1 MQSEVRLYL
10 DEVRTHLHLDPRT
23 ERRVISELCTHFQE
37 KLNDL
42 EEQGMPRAEATR
54 EALSSFGE
62 ARSIARMMY
71 EAYSRGSWT
80 EALISCQPHLIVAA
94 LFATHIW
101 RHPLLLGTAFAAI
114 AIIALLGWRSGS
126 PNWLY
131 SWVGYAV
138 LPLLITSYMSM
149 DPVTRTISFLV
160 QGVGTPAPLWQLAAL
175 AALYTVTIWVIA
187 STAVTVARRDW
198 ILVSLMLLPLPV
210 LGMWII
216 TMTQSTGF
224 LLNALHS
231 LEARF
236 SRWDSA
242 MAYFCLVL
250 GVTTALFVR
259 IRQRAFKVSALIAV
273 GIVGGA
279 AAASSIWGDLGLIRL
294 IAVSLCLLLF
304 LTIPLVLHAL
314 LDRDPRS
321 ETPLPS

>member
-1 MQSEVRLYL
+1 MQPEVRLYL
-10 DEVRTHLHLDPRT
+10 DEVRTHLHLDPGT
-23 ERRVISELCTHFQE
+23 EGRVISELHTHFQE
-37 KLNDL
+37 KLCDL
-42 EEQGMPRAEATR
+42 EDQGMPRAEATR
-54 EALSSFGE
+54 EALSSFGD
-62 ARSIARMMY
+62 ARSIARAMY
-71 EAYSRGSWT
+71 EAYSGGSWT
-80 EALISCQPHLIVAA
+80 EALIGCQPHLIVAA
-94 LFATHIW
+94 LFATHVW
-101 RHPLLLGTAFAAI
+101 RHPVLLGIAFAAI
-114 AIIALLGWRSGS
+114 AVIALLGWRSGT

-138 LPLLITSYMSM
+138 VPPLITSYVSM
-149 DPVTRTISFLV
+149 DPVTRTITFFV

-175 AALYTVTIWVIA
+175 AVLFTFTIWVLA

-210 LGMWII
+210 LGIWII
-216 TMTQSTGF
+216 SVTQSTGF
-224 LLNALHS
+224 FLNALQN

-259 IRQRAFKVSALIAV
+259 IRQRAFKAGALIAV

-279 AAASSIWGDLGLIRL
+279 IAVGSIWGDLGLFKL
-294 IAVSLCLLLF
+294 IAISLCLFLF
-304 LTIPLVLHAL
+304 LTIPLLLRAL
-314 LDRDPRS
+314 LDHDARS